1 MERYQNSDL
10 VKVGL
15 TPPYLPLAKLPTVHE
30 RTHSTDVY
38 TNQECENCSI
48 FVGSLSCRS
57 SHDHF
62 SLCADDS
69 FPGLPCLISYFV
81 NVKGKNITNNA

>member
-38 TNQECENCSI
+38 TKNVRTVASSWEVFHVEAHMIISVCVLMI
-48 FVGSLSCRS
+48 ASLG
-57 SHDHF
+57 F
-62 SLCADDS
+62 LA
-69 FPGLPCLISYFV
+69 L
-81 NVKGKNITNNA
+81 